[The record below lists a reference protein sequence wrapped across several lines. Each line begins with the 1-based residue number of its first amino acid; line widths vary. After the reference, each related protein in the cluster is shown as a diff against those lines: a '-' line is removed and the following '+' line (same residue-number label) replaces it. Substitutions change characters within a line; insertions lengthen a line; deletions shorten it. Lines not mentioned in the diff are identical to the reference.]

1 MPVGCHLGEKT
12 LSFSRLSR
20 QSLNEQPL
28 GLTDLVH
35 QVLGDLRTAHVGRR
49 VDLMPGDLPVCRAA
63 VALLKQILINLLSSA
78 IKFTSK
84 GEVASIEVGCQHI
97 GRGLAVCRRI
107 EGGEHGSS
115 TDVGEEI
122 PIGDVAAHVAHPP
135 L

>member
-20 QSLNEQPL
+20 QSLNEQPI
-28 GLTDLVH
+28 GLT
-35 QVLGDLRTAHVGRR
+35 
-49 VDLMPGDLPVCRAA
+49 DLMPGDLPVCRAA

-84 GEVASIEVGCQHI
+84 GKVASIEVGCQHI

-122 PIGDVAAHVAHPP
+122 PIGDVAAHVAYPP